1 MCFLRKNF
9 IILFLIFFSFGANSN
24 YINGTYKCR
33 MSAWSPF
40 KTTLIL
46 ENFKLKYENDGQ
58 VDRTI
63 GITIDGYIDGKR
75 LKPAPYRSDI
85 LVIEFTKKIKRYIYV
100 GYDTEINREPN
111 EGVRYIYKEKEF
123 SETKG
128 TRWVK
133 KRDVYCE
140 KQ

>member
-1 MCFLRKNF
+1 MKKIL
-9 IILFLIFFSFGANSN
+9 ITLFLVLFSFGANSN
-24 YINGTYKCR
+24 SINGKYKCR

-40 KTTLIL
+40 KSTLIL

-63 GITIDGYIDGKR
+63 GITVDGYLDGKK
-75 LKPAPYRSDI
+75 LEPAPYRSDI
-85 LVIEFTKKIKRYIYV
+85 LKIEFSKKIKRYIYI

-111 EGVRYIYKEKEF
+111 EGVRYIYKVKEF
-123 SETKG
+123 SESKG

-133 KRDVYCE
+133 KRVVYCE